1 MDDAAD
7 SAMAFNGC
15 INARDM
21 LGLAQLMANN
31 HSFID
36 TAGHAII
43 GKTACLEAWR
53 SFFDA
58 YPGYRNI
65 LEAFS
70 SRGTRVTMVG
80 HSVCPGFSALEGPAL
95 WTALAAPEGL
105 TEWRVYEDTP
115 QERHRLGVDDKWFI
129 HAVAPS

>member
-1 MDDAAD
+1 MADAAA
-7 SAMAFNGC
+7 SAIAFNGC
-15 INARDM
+15 INARDT

-36 TAGHAII
+36 TAGHTII
-43 GKTACLEAWR
+43 GKAACIEAWR

-58 YPGYRNI
+58 YPEYRNI
-65 LEAFS
+65 LEAVS
-70 SRGTRVTMVG
+70 SRGTKVTMVG
-80 HSVCPGFSALEGPAL
+80 HSVCPGFSALEGAAL
-95 WTALAAPEGL
+95 WTALATPEGL

-115 QERHRLGVDDKWFI
+115 QERRRLGIDDKWFI